1 MIQCA
6 QFYNSRI
13 ADNLTLSGAA
23 LRQTLASQSAYL
35 GTAGTNS
42 VQAMRMAL
50 GTVAKQLTQQANL
63 LAYSD
68 VYLGIGV
75 FAIAA
80 CLPAFFLDT
89 NNPKEPQVQGE

>member
-1 MIQCA
+1 
-6 QFYNSRI
+6 
-13 ADNLTLSGAA
+13 
-23 LRQTLASQSAYL
+23 
-35 GTAGTNS
+35 
-42 VQAMRMAL
+42 MRMAL

>member
-68 VYLGIGV
+68 VYLGV